1 MKLGKVIQ
9 QVLSEPLQKRG
20 FEYHKEPD
28 EWLYI
33 RNCEYY
39 KEYIAIDKSNWNKN
53 AIRTSYYNGSDS
65 ISDFWL
71 IGDRLKEWHFYED
84 EKTLRDTLNLI
95 LDITINQALPW
106 FEMNRPEDRRGSKLS
121 ELLSEEMIKQSK
133 EFIEKNEL
141 NVAVPE
147 SLVKLEKLLL
157 EDSSQE
163 SLLKSAYFFG
173 EVLIHH
179 LNGEWGKDENGLP
192 IIKCIGGKEDFYKEP
207 FDIVE
212 SYLEYPKF
220 NSVYNHFKALQDTVS
235 RLK

>member
-33 RNCEYY
+33 RKCEYY

-53 AIRTSYYNGSDS
+53 AIRASYYNGSDS
-65 ISDFWL
+65 ISSFRL
-71 IGDRLKEWHFYED
+71 IGIRGEEWHFYED
-84 EKTLRDTLNLI
+84 ETSLRNTLNLI

-133 EFIEKNEL
+133 EFIEKNGL
-141 NVAVPE
+141 NVAILE
-147 SLVKLEKLLL
+147 SLKDLENILLRDPKEEYIL
-157 EDSSQE
+157 YSS
-163 SLLKSAYFFG
+163 YYFG
-173 EVLIHH
+173 EIIVRH
-179 LNGEWGKDENGLP
+179 LRGEWGKDENGLP
-192 IIKCIGGKEDFYKEP
+192 IIKRIGGHEAFKKNPYKIVRSFLDYPNSGSIYDYFKTFEETVED
-207 FDIVE
+207 
-212 SYLEYPKF
+212 L
-220 NSVYNHFKALQDTVS
+220 
-235 RLK
+235 